1 MKNNMKTKK
10 TVGKSPTV
18 LISEIISFSEK
29 FLFLEMNY
37 SFSEKFLFSGEKQL
51 FHHLLCLS
59 VSILHNEDF
68 P

>member
-18 LISEIISFSEK
+18 LISEII
-29 FLFLEMNY
+29 